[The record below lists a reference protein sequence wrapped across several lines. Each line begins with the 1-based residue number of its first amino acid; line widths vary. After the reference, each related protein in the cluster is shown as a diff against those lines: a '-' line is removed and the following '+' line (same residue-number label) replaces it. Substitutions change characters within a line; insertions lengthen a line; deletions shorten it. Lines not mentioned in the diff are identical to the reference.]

1 MKKTLL
7 IFLSIF
13 LFSCT
18 EKINNQKPELD
29 LQTQINKI
37 IAEKNATIAV
47 SVNSIENDFKLDIN
61 GNKEL
66 PLLSVLKFHIAIAV
80 LNEVDAKKL
89 NLNQKIEVKKSDLH
103 ENTYSPFRDE
113 FPNGNNGKTLGE
125 LLKYMV
131 SQSDN
136 NITDVLIKLIGGT
149 ETVQQTLDKKG
160 IKNFKISA
168 DEAKLH
174 ENWGNMYLNTST
186 TNSLNDAL
194 KKLYDGELLSKN
206 STDFLMKTMLETT
219 TGANKIVAQLPKNTP
234 VAHKTGASGK
244 NDAGLTAA
252 ENDIAII
259 TLPNGKHFAI
269 SVLISD
275 SMESEEIN
283 TKIIADISK
292 AVYDYLNK
300 IERK

>member
-7 IFLSIF
+7 ILLSIF

-18 EKINNQKPELD
+18 EKKNNQNPELD
-29 LQTQINKI
+29 LQTEINKI
-37 IAEKNATIAV
+37 IAGKNATIAV
-47 SVNSIENDFKLDIN
+47 SVNSIEDDFKIDIN

-66 PLLSVLKFHIAIAV
+66 PLLSVFKFHVAIAI

-89 NLNQKIEVKKSDLH
+89 NLNQKIAVEKSDLH
-103 ENTYSPFRDE
+103 DNTYSPFRDE
-113 FPNGNNGKTLGE
+113 FPNGSREKTLGE
-125 LLKYMV
+125 VLKYVV

-136 NITDVLIKLIGGT
+136 NITDVLIKKIGGT
-149 ETVQQTLDKKG
+149 KIVQQTLDNKG

-168 DEAKLH
+168 NEAKMH
-174 ENWGNMYLNTST
+174 ENWKNMYLNTSS

-194 KKLYDGELLSKN
+194 KKLYDGDLLSKN

-259 TLPNGKHFAI
+259 TLPNGKHYAI
-269 SVLISD
+269 SILISD
-275 SMESEEIN
+275 SMESEETN
-283 TKIIADISK
+283 TKLIADISK
-292 AVYDYLNK
+292 TVYDYLIK